1 MKRSRSR
8 PAIAC
13 LAFAALAV
21 ICVTMTACGGGDGE
35 DLSAWDRDP
44 IVPGYS
50 VADVNVGDPFSAVQ
64 EIHGDPERNLKDGGY
79 HYAYY
84 GRTREGGNIDDPA
97 SWRLVVTLYDDGNG
111 YLDAEDEV
119 GAIEISAP
127 YSGMTS
133 GEVGIGSSAGDVEGE
148 FGPCESITETQGPD
162 GEKLALYSYNPKGV
176 EFLISPRDGVITV
189 VISAYGGLRP
199 VEETDNAGD
208 AQGGLFGD
216 FSSAPIVPGQT
227 AAGINIGDEFRSV
240 KDKYGSPDSTGFTT
254 EGLVYATYTGG
265 YGTWK
270 LNVYMEDMDK
280 NNSLGDFDIVVS
292 ISVRS
297 PYEGKT
303 PKGVGIGSPSANV
316 LTEFGTAERQTSVM
330 HQGEELAIME
340 YNSKGIV
347 FAVNS
352 ASGQVVEI
360 DVNRPLTP

>member
-13 LAFAALAV
+13 LVFAALAV
-21 ICVTMTACGGGDGE
+21 LCFTMTACGGGGGE

-50 VADVNVGDPFSAVQ
+50 VADVNIGDPFSAVQ

-84 GRTREGGNIDDPA
+84 GRTREGGEVDDPA

-119 GAIEISAP
+119 GAIEVSSP
-127 YSGMTS
+127 YAGRTS
-133 GEVGIGSSAGDVEGE
+133 GEVGIGSSPGEVEDE
-148 FGPCESITETQGPD
+148 FGPCESIAETQGPE
-162 GEKLALYSYNPKGV
+162 GEKIELYSYVEKGV
-176 EFLISPRDGVITV
+176 EFLITPRDGVITV
-189 VISAYGGLRP
+189 VITAYGGLLP
-199 VEETDNAGD
+199 VEDTDSGD
-208 AQGGLFGD
+208 GGQGGLFGD
-216 FSSAPIVPGQT
+216 YTSAPIVPGQT
-227 AAGINIGDEFRSV
+227 AAGINVGDEFQSV
-240 KDKYGSPDSTGFTT
+240 KKKFGSPDNTGFTT
-254 EGLVYATYTGG
+254 EGFVYATYTGG

-270 LNVYMEDMDK
+270 LNVYMEDKDQ
-280 NNSLGDFDIVVS
+280 NDSLGDFDIVVS
-292 ISVRS
+292 ISVRF

-303 PKGVGIGSPSANV
+303 PQGAGIGSPASDV
-316 LTEFGTAERQTSVM
+316 SKEFGPAERQSIAM
-330 HQGEELAIME
+330 YQGEELTIME
-340 YNSKGIV
+340 YNSRGIV

-352 ASGQVVEI
+352 ASSLVVEI